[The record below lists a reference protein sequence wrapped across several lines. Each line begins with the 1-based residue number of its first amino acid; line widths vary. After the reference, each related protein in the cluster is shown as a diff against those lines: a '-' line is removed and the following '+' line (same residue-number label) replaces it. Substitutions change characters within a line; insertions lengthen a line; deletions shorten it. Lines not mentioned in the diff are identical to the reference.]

1 MTIALAHQPTRT
13 GHLALTEASHEAV
26 LRKTSLVV
34 IHVVEAIDLDNTEAF
49 KAGIS
54 NEIADVVA
62 EAGLHNLDW
71 RLVFRHREG
80 PLRSGRSDPERGHRS
95 GRPTARHRCPS
106 ADAVGKFLLGSAT
119 QSMILNADLPVM
131 VVKS

>member
-13 GHLALTEASHEAV
+13 GHLALTEAGREAV

-34 IHVVEAIDLDNTEAF
+34 IHVVEAVDLDNTEAF

-54 NEIADVVA
+54 DEIADVVA

-71 RLVFRHREG
+71 RLELTTAKDH
-80 PLRSGRSDPERGHRS
+80 SDLAEAILNVVTGVDAQLLVI
-95 GRPTARHRCPS
+95 GARRRTP
-106 ADAVGKFLLGSAT
+106 VGKFLLGSAT